1 VLPRSPCAHILPPLP
16 RWKLLG
22 ALFAHF
28 PSNRGLPRFVG
39 GSASTSAF
47 SRPAQR
53 SLPLQSACSP
63 GHLRDPLHRR
73 LRSLRL
79 LHNRSD
85 CYRPERKLPGGTA
98 SHWGIAPFHGAP
110 QSWHTQ
116 SELVTPPSQLALV
129 TRDAPRSLTLVK
141 QLWFLGHNLAVFPNV
156 IGVPCIRATSRAVR
170 AARRIP
176 RPTPAAKLSGFF
188 GDFRRVVMVHALAD
202 SVWIWNSHI
211 LPNDPPAADAH

>member
-1 VLPRSPCAHILPPLP
+1 VAEHNCSALSRSAKAAGERAGRIGSGGSRHHRVRLKTQPRSASRAGAADKPSEFKAGRELNPRHADFQPAFGGLGCLPLMQQNRPLP
-16 RWKLLG
+16 RHTK
-22 ALFAHF
+22 A
-28 PSNRGLPRFVG
+28 
-39 GSASTSAF
+39 
-47 SRPAQR
+47 
-53 SLPLQSACSP
+53 
-63 GHLRDPLHRR
+63 
-73 LRSLRL
+73 
-79 LHNRSD
+79 
-85 CYRPERKLPGGTA
+85 
-98 SHWGIAPFHGAP
+98 

-202 SVWIWNSHI
+202 SVWIRNSHI
-211 LPNDPPAADAH
+211 LPNDPPAADTH